1 MRLKRNQLL
10 NLILSL
16 YITICIAI
24 LYFNLCNTKAGQSF
38 TALIGSIVPSIIP
51 TAAITQTPDSSALIL
66 AFSWLMVILG
76 ALAMLLIANW
86 KAIDYEAT
94 YKKIS
99 WWAILGMYVGVP
111 ILTFSM
117 MYLVPNNSGASNRFL
132 SSNLKEFKL
141 FIILYGAGLWL
152 SIAAGWFSI
161 VFISICAYVKK
172 TNPNRNK

>member
-24 LYFNLCNTKAGQSF
+24 LYFDLGGTKVGQSF
-38 TALIGSIVPSIIP
+38 TALISSIVPSIIP

-66 AFSWLMVILG
+66 SFSWIMVILVTM
-76 ALAMLLIANW
+76 AMISIANW
-86 KAIDYEAT
+86 KVIDYEAF
-94 YKKIS
+94 YKKTSRWI
-99 WWAILGMYVGVP
+99 ILGIYIGIP
-111 ILTFSM
+111 ILMLSM

-161 VFISICAYVKK
+161 VFISICLYAKK
-172 TNPNRNK
+172 TDSNRNK